1 MKETLDKTVLLN
13 DQEVIERIFSHI
25 DNNTTDLGE
34 TVWREPVEN
43 YQSQERF
50 DAEIALLKRLAVPYL
65 SLIHI

>member
-50 DAEIALLKRLAVPYL
+50 L
-65 SLIHI
+65 S